1 MLTRFGRLFIV
12 VMFSLVISFTSAIS
26 TICADDDTTT
36 SATGFNESDMELEET
51 KEGEDILAVAANNT
65 LLGKF
70 AGRDLITGGKH
81 NTFIGFKSGLKT
93 TTGDRNTFLGSLA
106 GRENIIGSGNVF
118 IGFQAGMNKTGSN
131 KLYIGNNKNNTMIYG
146 DFSNGKVGIGTTD
159 PEQKLHVAGGYILAD
174 GLGDEQAYIGGDGA
188 GSDVQVGSFNSAVT
202 NFAIWNEATKTRM
215 NLFAKDIFAFGN
227 VGIGTMIPSEKLEV
241 SGNVKASSFSG
252 DGSTLSFGSDSNMQP
267 FLGINFIIALQG
279 VFPSENTTS
288 SSLEPFIGEII
299 MFGGTFAP
307 RGWTFCDGQLLPI
320 AQHTALF
327 SILGTTYGGDGRT
340 TFALPDLRGRV
351 PLHPGTGPGLTPRKL
366 GEKGGTE
373 EVNGF

>member
-26 TICADDDTTT
+26 TICADDNTTT
-36 SATGFNESDMELEET
+36 SATGFDESDMELEET
-51 KEGEDILAVAANNT
+51 MGDEDILAVAANNT
-65 LLGKF
+65 LLGKS

-106 GRENIIGSGNVF
+106 GRDNIIGTGNVF
-118 IGFQAGMNKTGSN
+118 IGFQAGMNETGSN
-131 KLYIGNNKNNTMIYG
+131 KLYIGNSKNNTLIYG
-146 DFSNGKVGIGTTD
+146 DFLTGKVGIGTTD

-227 VGIGTMIPSEKLEV
+227 V
-241 SGNVKASSFSG
+241 KASGYKSS
-252 DGSTLSFGSDSNMQP
+252 DGSSGLTKIILVIS
-267 FLGINFIIALQG
+267 GINGLPCGIIVKNGLIT
-279 VFPSENTTS
+279 STTC
-288 SSLEPFIGEII
+288 P
-299 MFGGTFAP
+299 
-307 RGWTFCDGQLLPI
+307 
-320 AQHTALF
+320 
-327 SILGTTYGGDGRT
+327 
-340 TFALPDLRGRV
+340 
-351 PLHPGTGPGLTPRKL
+351 
-366 GEKGGTE
+366 
-373 EVNGF
+373 

>member
-26 TICADDDTTT
+26 TICADDTTT
-36 SATGFNESDMELEET
+36 SATGFDESDMELEET
-51 KEGEDILAVAANNT
+51 MGDEEILAVAANST
-65 LLGKF
+65 ILGNN
-70 AGRDLITGGKH
+70 AGRDLTLGGKH

-106 GRENIIGSGNVF
+106 GRDNIIGTGNVF
-118 IGFQAGMNKTGSN
+118 IGYQAGMNETGSN
-131 KLYIGNNKNNTMIYG
+131 KLYIGNSKNNTLIYG
-146 DFSNGKVGIGTTD
+146 DFSNGRI
-159 PEQKLHVAGGYILAD
+159 
-174 GLGDEQAYIGGDGA
+174 
-188 GSDVQVGSFNSAVT
+188 
-202 NFAIWNEATKTRM
+202 
-215 NLFAKDIFAFGN
+215 
-227 VGIGTMIPSEKLEV
+227 GIGTMIPSEKLEV

-351 PLHPGTGPGLTPRKL
+351 PLHPGTGPGLTPRTL
-366 GEKGGTE
+366 GQKGGTE
-373 EVNGF
+373 QVNGF